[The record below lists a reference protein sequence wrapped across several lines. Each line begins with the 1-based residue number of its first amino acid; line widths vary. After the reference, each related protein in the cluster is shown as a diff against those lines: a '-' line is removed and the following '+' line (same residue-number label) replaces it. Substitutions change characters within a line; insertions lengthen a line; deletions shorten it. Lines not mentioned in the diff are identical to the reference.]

1 MATKLYYKG
10 VKPGL
15 ITVKKAAEI
24 MGHTEQMFLEV
35 YGHKIDESAEATNVL
50 KSIFDESDNLID
62 HDLP

>member
-1 MATKLYYKG
+1 
-10 VKPGL
+10 
-15 ITVKKAAEI
+15 